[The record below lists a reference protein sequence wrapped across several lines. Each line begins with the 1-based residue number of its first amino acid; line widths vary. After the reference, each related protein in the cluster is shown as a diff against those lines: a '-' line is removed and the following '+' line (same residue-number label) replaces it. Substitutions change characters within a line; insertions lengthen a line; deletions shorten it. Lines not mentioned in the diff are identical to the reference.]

1 MPIRRTLSILTLI
14 GLGTALLRADE
25 VRTLDN
31 KTVTGTVVEV
41 TDKEIAVKT
50 EGGTVVKTPLNE
62 VLALD
67 LRQVKGVPPGT
78 KYSDVRLFDNTLLHC
93 NKVAFKGKQVE
104 LTLLSG
110 QQVKV
115 AIDHLASILH
125 DAQDPQI
132 QKGWATIL
140 GEESKRDRIVILGKD
155 EDLNPIPG
163 TFGEVGATG
172 ETIQFRLESSGAT
185 RTLRLDNEK
194 LKGLIFFRTE
204 TPAKS
209 PICEVQDVQ
218 GNTLSAAAVKLNG
231 TRFTV
236 TTVGGLE
243 ISYDQQQI
251 ARFDYNMGKLT
262 YLSALTPVKVV
273 EKSGVGLPIAYRK
286 DLNLDGDPII
296 LGDKTFPKGLSM
308 HAYTQLEYDL
318 GGKYK
323 EFKAFIGVDPRVG
336 SESKAHVT
344 IEADNQKLYSK
355 DVTTATPLRQESLL
369 LPKKASRLRITVS
382 SSNILDLHDHVTLAD
397 AKVSQ

>member
-1 MPIRRTLSILTLI
+1 MPFRRTLGVLALI

-25 VRTLDN
+25 VRTLSN
-31 KTVTGTVVEV
+31 KTVTGTVVAV

-50 EGGTVVKTPLNE
+50 EGGTLVKTPLEE

-67 LRQVKGVPPGT
+67 LRQVRGVPAGT

-93 NKVAFKGKQVE
+93 SKVVFKGKQVE

-115 AIDHLASILH
+115 ALDHLMSVLH
-125 DAQDPQI
+125 DAQDAQI
-132 QKGWATIL
+132 QKEWEKL
-140 GEESKRDRIVILGKD
+140 VSQESRRDRIVILSKD
-155 EDLNPIPG
+155 DELNPIPG
-163 TFGEVGATG
+163 TFGDVSPTG
-172 ETIQFRLESSGAT
+172 ETVQFRLESTGAT
-185 RTLRLDNEK
+185 RTLRLDNDR

-204 TPAKS
+204 TPARS
-209 PICEVQDVQ
+209 PVCEVQDVQ
-218 GNTLSAAAVKLNG
+218 GNTLSAAAVRLNG
-231 TRFTV
+231 NTFAV

-243 ISYDQQQI
+243 IRYDQQQI

-262 YLSALTPVKVV
+262 YLSALTPAKVT

-286 DLNLDGDPII
+286 DLNLDGEPII

-344 IEADNQKLYSK
+344 IEADNQQLYSQ
-355 DVTTATPLRQESLL
+355 DVTTATPLRQVSLT
-369 LPKKASRLRITVS
+369 LPKKANRLRITVS